1 MDAAR
6 QVIRW
11 SIPGTLFFLG
21 LLFGQEVAALGFGVH
36 PNLAQEA
43 AGSDATFVL
52 ALIGAAVAVGFLIY
66 QLYHV
71 LLEEAFGWLPPF
83 KVPLDRG
90 RQILQ
95 RLSDHQRKWIATHSG
110 IADLDWSPLPHPI
123 RPWGVQDAIAK
134 SRNNQPL
141 PAHLQALTPHQVYV
155 HFRHQNWRGVKW
167 ALFNAHPPERAAV
180 LRREYT
186 GFADI
191 YHAIGACRLALAGA
205 FVTLG
210 VYDGYVYRHLWVH
223 HLQETGGTV
232 GVWVIS
238 LGIAFWTLT
247 LARHHTLESIQDLLS
262 DNLRVLADD

>member
-1 MDAAR
+1 VDAAR

-11 SIPGTLFFLG
+11 SIPGTLYFLT
-21 LLFGQEVAALGFGVH
+21 LLFGQEVAAIAFGVH
-36 PNLAQEA
+36 PDLTQEA

-95 RLSDHQRKWIATHSG
+95 RLSSQQRAWIETHSG
-110 IADLDWSPLPHPI
+110 VDDLDWVPLPKVI
-123 RPWGVQDAIAK
+123 RPWDIADVLEV
-134 SRNNQPL
+134 SRDHRPL
-141 PAHLQALTPHQVYV
+141 PPHLQTLGPHELYV
-155 HFRHQNWRGVKW
+155 HLRHQNWRGVKW
-167 ALFNAHPPERAAV
+167 ALFNATPPEGAAI

-191 YHAIGACRLALAGA
+191 YHAIGACRLALTGA
-205 FVTLG
+205 FLTLG
-210 VYDGYVYRHLWVH
+210 AYDAYIYRGLWIH
-223 HLQETGGTV
+223 HLRETGGALS
-232 GVWVIS
+232 VWSVS
-238 LGIAFWTLT
+238 LAIAFWTLT
-247 LARHHTLESIQDLLS
+247 KARHHTLESIQDLLS